1 MDIRAIIETDERP
14 KARHLPGAPHVN
26 QAPQAPLDSGLIKYG
41 QPNDASFQRDSRPPQ
56 LSSIHTPS
64 YQGSR
69 YLQSPST
76 GSASSPNQFPQ
87 SASRSFGRYPSPH
100 QYNHS
105 PPNSFHTAPN
115 PSQDHRSSLGTPTYP
130 PPGPSTPIARTPTGS
145 TPGSASAYSN
155 WARPTSSH
163 SASTPTS
170 AQYPPTH
177 VFKESPQSAPMH
189 VGPIQ
194 HPLPSQTVSPQQ
206 SAPLGPPSLRYR
218 TSLEGQLNSPV
229 TTIHRRTNSGDMRSH
244 RRQNE
249 SANPLNHS
257 PPIEPSSLSRNNSQ
271 DLGYRRERE
280 QSISVSPKT
289 KLASLPTPTSLGTA
303 NGYHADASEE
313 SFLGNERPVNNV
325 SHEPPMPYGH
335 EPPRPIARRS
345 TSMGIDSMLNAAP
358 SRAVRPPPSQIPGP
372 DEYLAKSY
380 NVTPAGTALPS
391 SSASHQTSN
400 ETSSVSQASVN
411 LSQQSRASHASSVRH
426 HNQTRHTS
434 TTSASGLQD
443 DHPVPRESLDVD
455 MPLLKEEN
463 GIVPPAQNAWQPAQI
478 QETTAVGTESAA
490 PQSQPPSVPAKKK
503 ARLDSTSELAMQDNN
518 GKGLKA
524 SQKAKPKKPPRMPM
538 PIFAQ
543 SIRDYGS
550 IENFRARSAPTN
562 ANKAP
567 TNGHTATNGISKLA
581 QQQTSKGPLGH
592 WEPSIM
598 NVIPADE
605 VVKAVSDFLFMN
617 VVLQN
622 HQIGVAAAGG
632 AAGRGAVL
640 EIEAKIGRII
650 DKNTTDRLRL
660 PVLTETVFNRNDIEK
675 RTTFESSMS
684 EVSHLCQDSRSVY

>member
-1 MDIRAIIETDERP
+1 MDIRAIIEPDERP
-14 KARHLPGAPHVN
+14 QARHLPGAPNVN
-26 QAPQAPLDSGLIKYG
+26 QAPQAPLDSGFIKYG

-56 LSSIHTPS
+56 LSSIHTPG

-105 PPNSFHTAPN
+105 PSTSFHTAPN

-170 AQYPPTH
+170 AQYPPPH
-177 VFKESPQSAPMH
+177 VFKESPQSAAMH

-218 TSLEGQLNSPV
+218 TSLDGQLNSPV
-229 TTIHRRTNSGDMRSH
+229 TTSHRRSNSGDMRGH

-257 PPIEPSSLSRNNSQ
+257 PPIEASSLSRNNSQ

-289 KLASLPTPTSLGTA
+289 KLASLPTPTSSGTT

-313 SFLGNERPVNNV
+313 GFLGNEKPVNNI

-358 SRAVRPPPSQIPGP
+358 SRAIRPPASQVPGS

-400 ETSSVSQASVN
+400 ETSSVSQASMN
-411 LSQQSRASHASSVRH
+411 FSQQSRASHASSTRH
-426 HNQTRHTS
+426 QIQTRHTS
-434 TTSASGLQD
+434 ATSASGSHD
-443 DHPVPRESLDVD
+443 GHPLPRESLDVD
-455 MPLLKEEN
+455 MPLLKEESSTL
-463 GIVPPAQNAWQPAQI
+463 PLAQDAWQATQI
-478 QETTAVGTESAA
+478 QETAAVGTESATT
-490 PQSQPPSVPAKKK
+490 QSQSPSAPVKKK
-503 ARLDSTSELAMQDNN
+503 ARLDSTSELTMEDTN

-524 SQKAKPKKPPRMPM
+524 SQKGKLKKPPRMPL

-543 SIRDYGS
+543 SIREYGS
-550 IENFRARSAPTN
+550 IENFRARSAPGY
-562 ANKAP
+562 ASRAP
-567 TNGHTATNGISKLA
+567 TNGHTATNGISKPA
-581 QQQTSKGPLGH
+581 PQQTSKGPLGH

-598 NVIPADE
+598 NIIPYDE
-605 VVKAVSDFLFMN
+605 VVKAVSDFLFNN
-617 VVLQN
+617 VILHN
-622 HQIGVAAAGG
+622 NQIGVAAAGG
-632 AAGRGAVL
+632 AAGGGAVL
-640 EIEAKIGRII
+640 EIEAKIGRIM
-650 DKNTTDRLRL
+650 DKNTTDRLRI
-660 PVLTETVFNRNDIEK
+660 PVLTETVFNRGDTEK
-675 RTTFESSMS
+675 RTSFESSMT
-684 EVSHLCQDSRSVY
+684 EVSRPCQDSRSVH

>member
-1 MDIRAIIETDERP
+1 MDIRSLIDTDERP
-14 KARHLPGAPHVN
+14 KARHVPGAPNVN
-26 QAPQAPLDSGLIKYG
+26 QALQASLNGSLTKYG

-64 YQGSR
+64 YQDSR

-76 GSASSPNQFPQ
+76 GSGSSPNQFPQ
-87 SASRSFGRYPSPH
+87 SANRNTGRYPSPH

-105 PPNSFHTAPN
+105 PSNSFHTAPN

-130 PPGPSTPIARTPTGS
+130 PLGPSTPIARTPTGS

-170 AQYPPTH
+170 AQYPPPH
-177 VFKESPQSAPMH
+177 VFKESPQSAAMH

-218 TSLEGQLNSPV
+218 SSLEGQFYSPV
-229 TTIHRRTNSGDMRSH
+229 NTSHRRSNSGDVRAH
-244 RRQNE
+244 RRQHE
-249 SANPLNHS
+249 SSNPLNQS
-257 PPIEPSSLSRNNSQ
+257 PPREPPSLSRNNSQ
-271 DLGYRRERE
+271 DLSYRRERE

-289 KLASLPTPTSLGTA
+289 TLASLPTPTSFGTA
-303 NGYHADASEE
+303 NGYHADVNEE
-313 SFLGNERPVNNV
+313 SFLGNDGPVNNI
-325 SHEPPMPYGH
+325 SHEPPVPYGH

-358 SRAVRPPPSQIPGP
+358 SRAIRPSGSQVPVP
-372 DEYLAKSY
+372 DEYIAKSY

-400 ETSSVSQASVN
+400 ETSSVSQASMN
-411 LSQQSRASHASSVRH
+411 SNNQQSHASHASSIRH

-434 TTSASGLQD
+434 ATSASGSHD
-443 DHPVPRESLDVD
+443 DHPLPRELLDVD
-455 MPLLKEEN
+455 MPLLKEE
-463 GIVPPAQNAWQPAQI
+463 ISTMPPAQDAWQPSQI
-478 QETTAVGTESAA
+478 QETAAVGTGSAA
-490 PQSQPPSVPAKKK
+490 TQSQPPSVPVKKK
-503 ARLDSTSELAMQDNN
+503 ARLDSTSELTIQDTN

-524 SQKAKPKKPPRMPM
+524 SQKPKAKKPPRMAM

-543 SIRDYGS
+543 NIRDYGS

-567 TNGHTATNGISKLA
+567 TNGHTATNGISKPA
-581 QQQTSKGPLGH
+581 PQQTSKGPLGH

-598 NVIPADE
+598 NVIPSDE
-605 VVKAVSDFLFMN
+605 VVKVVSDFLFVN
-617 VVLQN
+617 VMSN
-622 HQIGVAAAGG
+622 DQIGVAAAGG

-640 EIEAKIGRII
+640 EIEAKIGRIM
-650 DKNTTDRLRL
+650 DKNTMDRLRI
-660 PVLTETVFNRNDIEK
+660 PVKTETVFDRSDPNF
-675 RTTFESSMS
+675 RTTFESSMT
-684 EVSHLCQDSRSVY
+684 EVSRSCQHSRSVY